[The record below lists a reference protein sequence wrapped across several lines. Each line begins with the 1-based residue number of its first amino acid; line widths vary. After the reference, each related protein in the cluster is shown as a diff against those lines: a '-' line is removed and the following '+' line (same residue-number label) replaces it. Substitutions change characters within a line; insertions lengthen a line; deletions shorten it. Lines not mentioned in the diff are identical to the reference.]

1 MDNTKYH
8 DGYWDKLSHWNGKLT
23 EAIKNND
30 SMLAV
35 KIIDRLI
42 YFVVEQME
50 YESEGRKLNK
60 KHE

>member
-1 MDNTKYH
+1 MNNTQYH
-8 DGYWDKLSHWNGKLT
+8 NGYWDKLSQWNGVLT

-30 SMLAV
+30 SLSAV
-35 KIIDRLI
+35 KTIDRLI

-50 YESEGRKLNK
+50 YESEERKLNK